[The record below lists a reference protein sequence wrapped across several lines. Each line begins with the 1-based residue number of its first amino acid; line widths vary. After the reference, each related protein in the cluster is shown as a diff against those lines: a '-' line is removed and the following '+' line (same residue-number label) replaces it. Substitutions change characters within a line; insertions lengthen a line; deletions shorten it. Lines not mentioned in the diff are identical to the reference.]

1 MAGYKSEFISGY
13 IGRMWIYL
21 RIYVKTYVTQHLY
34 QKKYQDICACQLNSS
49 SGDEAQK
56 GDGNCDKASCRCLR
70 GSCFSL
76 VGPCWMLIVDVFFNS
91 PHKEKKTWDEKIDQR
106 FGMFWVHPNIPVVT
120 YSCLYIV
127 IMIPIPLSH
136 PLSPPWLLGVFDIWY
151 WEGISYIKR

>member
-1 MAGYKSEFISGY
+1 MNISQDICQNLCY
-13 IGRMWIYL
+13 SAF
-21 RIYVKTYVTQHLY
+21 VS
-34 QKKYQDICACQLNSS
+34 KKYQDICACQLNSS

-91 PHKEKKTWDEKIDQR
+91 PHKEKNGMRRLTNGLGC
-106 FGMFWVHPNIPVVT
+106 FGYTMVHPNIPVVT

-127 IMIPIPLSH
+127 IMIPIPLFH
-136 PLSPPWLLGVFDIWY
+136 PLSPPWLLWVFDI
-151 WEGISYIKR
+151 